1 MRWIPVHDLCQC
13 IGRERSRG
21 ILFFHAFTGC
31 DVVSAFRGKGKKT
44 AWQTW
49 AAFDEASEVFTKL
62 SHYPPRI
69 DDSDLKTLERFVVMM
84 YDKSSEAAGVD
95 DARLDLFARKQRSY
109 EAIPP
114 TKAALLQHVKRA
126 AYQAAC
132 IWSQATTCQPEPVSP
147 SEWGWTKKDD
157 EWQVLWTELSPIAE
171 SCQQLTKCGCKVECK
186 GRCKCYQ
193 FGLTCTALCSCRCL
207 D

>member
-13 IGRERSRG
+13 IGRERRRG

-49 AAFDEASEVFTKL
+49 GVFDEASEVFTKL

-84 YDKSSEAAGVD
+84 SDKSSEAAGVD
-95 DARLDLFARKQRSY
+95 DARLDLFA
-109 EAIPP
+109 
-114 TKAALLQHVKRA
+114 
-126 AYQAAC
+126 
-132 IWSQATTCQPEPVSP
+132 
-147 SEWGWTKKDD
+147 
-157 EWQVLWTELSPIAE
+157 
-171 SCQQLTKCGCKVECK
+171 
-186 GRCKCYQ
+186 
-193 FGLTCTALCSCRCL
+193 
-207 D
+207 